1 MTPGPPGKIHVC
13 VSSSACMWACVLLVA
28 CSVNHNPWCM
38 SRFLLPQW
46 SLPETRGW
54 QVWVGSAS
62 QPCRADAIP
71 TLQMGPL
78 RLAEV
83 KGPAWDSRPDSRGCR
98 HSSSVPPPLWKMGLW
113 FSSPR
118 PLKEETCPRFA
129 DSRSHIL
136 HWSCGAWGAPWW
148 LGGQVGPHACW
159 APPASSGCFA
169 SSCRGPWASWP
180 VSTSITR
187 SEIQ

>member
-1 MTPGPPGKIHVC
+1 MLFR
-13 VSSSACMWACVLLVA
+13 S
-28 CSVNHNPWCM
+28 

-54 QVWVGSAS
+54 QVRVGSAS

-71 TLQMGPL
+71 TLQMGTP

-118 PLKEETCPRFA
+118 PLKEETCP
-129 DSRSHIL
+129 SLQIH
-136 HWSCGAWGAPWW
+136 APTSSTGPVG
-148 LGGQVGPHACW
+148 LGGLL
-159 APPASSGCFA
+159 
-169 SSCRGPWASWP
+169 SCSCSVCNMGQQWASAHSYYSGP
-180 VSTSITR
+180 GFFRVRAGYQRTSSFTF
-187 SEIQ
+187 EET

>member
-54 QVWVGSAS
+54 QVRVGSAS

-71 TLQMGPL
+71 TLQMGTP

-118 PLKEETCPRFA
+118 PLKEETCP
-129 DSRSHIL
+129 SLQIH
-136 HWSCGAWGAPWW
+136 APTSSTGPVG
-148 LGGQVGPHACW
+148 LGGLLGGLVVRWVHMPAGPHLQAP
-159 APPASSGCFA
+159 AVSPPPAVGLGQAGQF
-169 SSCRGPWASWP
+169 PHP
-180 VSTSITR
+180 
-187 SEIQ
+187 